1 MTQTAFVARRSPT
14 WEQLDALV
22 RRTQRR
28 GVRSLSLD
36 EIFELGRLYRAVT
49 SDLAYAQG
57 RGYDRSLLEYLNRS
71 VARAHAQVYARAP
84 ESGMS
89 RIADFYTRAFPQEFR
104 RSLPYF
110 TICTAITV
118 ACAVIAYVLVRSH
131 PADAYALL
139 PKFLVPDDIRKSLH
153 DSNFAVDAVSAPAM
167 SALIITNNIKVAV
180 IAFAGS
186 ITLGALTIYIIAFNG
201 LMLGGLGALFA
212 NAGFGADF
220 WATIAPHGIIE
231 LTAIQIAGA
240 AGLLIAAAIVYP
252 GRLRRRDLIA
262 ANARRAGT
270 LILGVASMLVV
281 AGTIEAFVSPRR
293 LPASVRIAVGL
304 ITTIVLDPLL
314 HRRGATKPSTMSGGR
329 RLSQRERDEL
339 ESLMEAPSRLHR
351 ADASVRHTAP
361 RPPYERRLGPNDPA
375 VGMDAD
381 GSWQRRRRRLGN
393 HEAGKARDDLADA
406 LL

>member
-1 MTQTAFVARRSPT
+1 
-14 WEQLDALV
+14 
-22 RRTQRR
+22 
-28 GVRSLSLD
+28 
-36 EIFELGRLYRAVT
+36 
-49 SDLAYAQG
+49 
-57 RGYDRSLLEYLNRS
+57 GYDRSLLEYLNRS

-84 ESGMS
+84 ESGMA

-110 TICTAITV
+110 AICTAITV
-118 ACAVIAYVLVRSH
+118 ACAVVAYVLVRSH

-167 SALIITNNIKVAV
+167 SALIINNIKVAV

-293 LPASVRIAVGL
+293 LPESVRIAVGL
-304 ITTIVLDPLL
+304 ITAVVLILYFT
-314 HRRGATKPSTMSGGR
+314 GAGR
-329 RLSQRERDEL
+329 RPPRGN
-339 ESLMEAPSRLHR
+339 AT
-351 ADASVRHTAP
+351 ADRGV
-361 RPPYERRLGPNDPA
+361 
-375 VGMDAD
+375 
-381 GSWQRRRRRLGN
+381 
-393 HEAGKARDDLADA
+393 
-406 LL
+406 